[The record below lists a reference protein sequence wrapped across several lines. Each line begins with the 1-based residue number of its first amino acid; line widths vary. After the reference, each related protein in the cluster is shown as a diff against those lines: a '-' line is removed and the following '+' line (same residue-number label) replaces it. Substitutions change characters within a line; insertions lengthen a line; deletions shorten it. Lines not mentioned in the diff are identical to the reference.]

1 MTRDADRFARSRR
14 PGELVIATSASARVP
29 HLVRLS
35 RSAHEDAVRA
45 IDPELS
51 DADREREIR
60 AIDPHRSAL
69 WDGATL
75 CGSVRQGR
83 YYWRPAHLDADR
95 VCAACRR
102 AHRASGAPP
111 IAAPDPDPVDRPT
124 LAPDADLARV
134 AWPWPL
140 PSGWREVPAAG
151 HPWDV
156 ASGGDVE
163 AIKDDE
169 GTVVGER
176 RVEIRR
182 WVRGPR
188 IVRLIR
194 IPSGADD
201 EAEGEAEVD
210 EATGG
215 SGRDGAL
222 ARVHE
227 VRHWWVGAPP
237 RMDERGSR
245 RLSSVVA
252 VARACHALMASG
264 GH

>member
-35 RSAHEDAVRA
+35 RSAHEDAVRE

-60 AIDPHRSAL
+60 AIDPHRRAL

-83 YYWRPAHLDADR
+83 YYWRPAHLDADL

-102 AHRASGAPP
+102 AHRAAGAPP

-140 PSGWREVPAAG
+140 PIGWREVPVAG

-156 ASGGDVE
+156 APGGDAE

-169 GTVVGER
+169 GAVVGEH

-188 IVRLIR
+188 IVRLVR
-194 IPSGADD
+194 IPTDADAKKD
-201 EAEGEAEVD
+201 EAI
-210 EATGG
+210 G
-215 SGRDGAL
+215 SAGHDGIGRA
-222 ARVHE
+222 HE
-227 VRHWWVGAPP
+227 VRCWWAGAPP
-237 RMDERGSR
+237 RADERGSR
-245 RLSSVVA
+245 RIADVVA
-252 VARACHALMASG
+252 VARACHERMASG
-264 GH
+264 GY